1 MKKQTEVRIFGQTY
15 TISGESDEKYVSELA
30 RYVDS
35 KMKGLSKSAKN
46 VPPNKLALL
55 AAVNITHELFK
66 LRDEKNQKD
75 QVVESKTKDMI
86 DRIDEQFTDLRLY

>member
-1 MKKQTEVRIFGQTY
+1 MKKQIEVNIFGQTY
-15 TISGESDEKYVSELA
+15 TIAGDADGQYVNQLA

-55 AAVNITHELFK
+55 AAVNITHELFQ
-66 LRDEKNQKD
+66 LREEKSSREK
-75 QVVESKTKDMI
+75 VVETKTKDMI
-86 DRIDEQFTDLRLY
+86 KRIDEQFTDLRLY

>member
-15 TISGESDEKYVSELA
+15 TIAGEGDEKYVSDLA
-30 RYVDS
+30 RYVDN

-66 LRDEKNQKD
+66 LREEKETKD
-75 QVVESKTKDMI
+75 RVVETKTKDMI
-86 DRIDEQFTDLRLY
+86 ERIDEQFTDLRLY